1 MPINYKL
8 YPENWKDEIRP
19 AILKRANYRC
29 EKCGVR
35 QRAVGFRDLNG
46 KFIELDKSDKE
57 AVEKSGK
64 KFIQIFLSI
73 AHINHNIEDNRFE
86 NLKAYCQ
93 KCHNNHDK
101 EFRKTNRISKT
112 IKKS

>member
-1 MPINYKL
+1 MPIDYKL
-8 YPENWKDEIRP
+8 YPDNWKDEIRP

-35 QRAVGFRDLNG
+35 QRAVGFRDNTG

-64 KFIQIFLSI
+64 KFIKIFLSI
-73 AHINHNIEDNRFE
+73 AHINHNINDNNQN
-86 NLKAYCQ
+86 NLIALCQ
-93 KCHNNHDK
+93 KCHNNLDK
-101 EFRKTNRISKT
+101 EYRKTNRKSKT
-112 IKKS
+112 IKKN